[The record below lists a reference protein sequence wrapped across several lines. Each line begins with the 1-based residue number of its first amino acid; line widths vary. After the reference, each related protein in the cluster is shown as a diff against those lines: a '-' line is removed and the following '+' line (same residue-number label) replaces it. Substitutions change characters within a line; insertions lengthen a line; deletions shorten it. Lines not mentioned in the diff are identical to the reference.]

1 MAGNKYPTR
10 TILGARGVAL
20 IDHTWTVVMR
30 FIFIGHREF
39 FSIKS

>member
-20 IDHTWTVVMR
+20 IDHTWTVMR
-30 FIFIGHREF
+30 LIFIGHREF